1 MNEKEFQ
8 VAIYLIFALRASSF
22 MGAANACC
30 YSVQPEN
37 NHLAM
42 NVHAIEKEM
51 RFALPQSPG
60 KWFALI
66 ARLRVKEIEKSLCDS
81 ATNQNDENIIII
93 TQVSFIVLQL
103 HILLIYAGYYFV
115 EKIIGV
121 VHGKDSKLNFD
132 VFANKPAF
140 HTPHHIK
147 ISFRRLVHFVDVLK
161 LLYALHR

>member
-1 MNEKEFQ
+1 
-8 VAIYLIFALRASSF
+8 

-30 YSVQPEN
+30 YFVQPEN

-93 TQVSFIVLQL
+93 TQVSFIALQL
-103 HILLIYAGYYFV
+103 HILLIYAGY
-115 EKIIGV
+115 
-121 VHGKDSKLNFD
+121 
-132 VFANKPAF
+132 
-140 HTPHHIK
+140 
-147 ISFRRLVHFVDVLK
+147 
-161 LLYALHR
+161 